1 MLYSHP
7 KYLLFKDIISECSP
21 SLKGDHWKENAFQD

>member
-7 KYLLFKDIISECSP
+7 KYLLFKKIISEHSP
-21 SLKGDHWKENAFQD
+21 PPKGDHWKGDAFQD